1 MKIYTRTGDE
11 GETGLFTGRR
21 VLKNSSYLE
30 AYGNVDELNS
40 WIGLSLVSISQP
52 TLRDQLLQIQHDLH
66 VVCADLA
73 TPLDASAKIE
83 RVKSDRA
90 ERLEKLID
98 QMEKD
103 LQPLTQFILAGGSEA
118 AARLHIARTVCR
130 RSERGIV
137 AHFHQ
142 EKGNPEVV
150 VYINRLS
157 DYLFVAA
164 RWINAKSNFADV
176 VWDKAR

>member
-40 WIGLSLVSISQP
+40 WIGLCIVSLSDAG
-52 TLRDQLLQIQHDLH
+52 LKDRLLQIQHDLH

-73 TPLDASAKIE
+73 TPLDAAAKID
-83 RVKSDRA
+83 RVQTDRA
-90 ERLEKLID
+90 SRLEQWID
-98 QMEKD
+98 EMEND
-103 LQPLTQFILAGGSEA
+103 LKPLTQFILAGGSEA
-118 AARLHIARTVCR
+118 SARLHIARTVCR
-130 RSERGIV
+130 RAERGIV

-142 EKGNPEVV
+142 EKGNSEVV
-150 VYINRLS
+150 VYVNRLS

-164 RWINAKSNFADV
+164 RWVNAKLSVADV
-176 VWDKAR
+176 VWDKKR

>member
-11 GETGLFTGRR
+11 GETALFTGRR

-30 AYGNVDELNS
+30 AYGNVDELNA
-40 WIGLSLVSISQP
+40 WIGLSIVSVADKGLSS
-52 TLRDQLLQIQHDLH
+52 QLLQIQHDLH

-73 TPLDASAKIE
+73 TPLDATTKID
-83 RVKSDRA
+83 RIQSDRA
-90 ERLEKLID
+90 TRLENWID
-98 QMEKD
+98 QMEANLK
-103 LQPLTQFILAGGSEA
+103 PLTQFILSGGSEP

-130 RSERGIV
+130 RAERGIV

-142 EKGNPEVV
+142 EKGNDEVV

-164 RWINAKSNFADV
+164 RWVNFKSGIGDV
-176 VWDKAR
+176 VWDKSR